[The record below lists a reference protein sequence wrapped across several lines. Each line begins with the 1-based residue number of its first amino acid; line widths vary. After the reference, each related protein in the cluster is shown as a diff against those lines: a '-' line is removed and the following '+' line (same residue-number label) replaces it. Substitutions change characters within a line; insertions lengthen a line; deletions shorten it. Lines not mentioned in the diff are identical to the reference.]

1 MHQHMVMCFLNGVIV
16 LGLIILYAFIIQ
28 VLGSRGDME
37 SKIEA
42 TTRVKLKELET
53 NMSKNKEVALKR
65 LLDIV
70 LDIKPELHE
79 NWKK

>member
-1 MHQHMVMCFLNGVIV
+1 M
-16 LGLIILYAFIIQ
+16 IILNINAIYIPSEFRMVKIS

-37 SKIEA
+37 SKIDV
-42 TTRVKLKELET
+42 TTKIKLKELET

>member
-1 MHQHMVMCFLNGVIV
+1 MCFLNGVIV
-16 LGLIILYAFIIQ
+16 LGLIILYAFIVQ

>member
-1 MHQHMVMCFLNGVIV
+1 MCFLNGVSV
-16 LGLIILYAFIIQ
+16 LGFIILYAFIVQ

>member
-1 MHQHMVMCFLNGVIV
+1 MHFTWK
-16 LGLIILYAFIIQ
+16 

-42 TTRVKLKELET
+42 TTRVKLKELEG
-53 NMSKNKEVALKR
+53 NMVKHKEEALKR
-65 LLDIV
+65 LMDMV
-70 LDIKPELHE
+70 LDIKPELHG